1 MQLLNSK
8 IKEDLNAL
16 EVVKTIY
23 SLSKLSSGYYNS
35 AIEKDLASVYFKERA
50 NDLFKVKKD
59 KKDKKEK
66 VEESFL
72 DDL

>member
-1 MQLLNSK
+1 MELLNSK

-23 SLSKLSSGYYNS
+23 SLSKLSSVHYNS